1 MAESLGNTGPSGS
14 VLCPA
19 MEVVLALVDPAHNKA
34 FIPAAAWPHPAGNET
49 VPAIRVLPNPFGSR
63 GGCSRAAL
71 VWSRC
76 PRTVRGLHPR
86 HQPRDVPLVSHAE
99 HSWVYAELPPSSQ
112 RSSGG
117 FNHRH

>member
-19 MEVVLALVDPAHNKA
+19 MELVLVLVDPAHNKA

-49 VPAIRVLPNPFGSR
+49 VPAIRVLPNQFGSR
-63 GGCSRAAL
+63 HGCSRAAP
-71 VWSRC
+71 VWSLC
-76 PRTVRGLHPR
+76 PCAVRGPHPR
-86 HQPRDVPLVSHAE
+86 HQPRDVSLVPQAE
-99 HSWVYAELPPSSQ
+99 HGWVYAELLPGSQ
-112 RSSGG
+112 RTSGG